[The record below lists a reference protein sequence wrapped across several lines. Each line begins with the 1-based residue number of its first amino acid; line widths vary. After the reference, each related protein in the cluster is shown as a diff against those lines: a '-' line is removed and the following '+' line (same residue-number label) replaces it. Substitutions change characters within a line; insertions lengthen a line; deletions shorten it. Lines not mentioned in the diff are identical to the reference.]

1 MGRNLLGFSEIEC
14 ETRSQSKVDQ
24 DPTGKS
30 ARLFRKPEQF
40 QIDVTAR
47 SPGIPLESVWV
58 YDFKCQMRASA
69 DSSQLSRGAAPDLWR
84 NTLSQIPS
92 LFGKLVYLAG
102 LRNPNNGRYEHHG
115 LTLLFGED
123 QANSAL
129 KKSHIRAFEEWL
141 TFNLEQQKADLEL
154 YFSGLFEDRH
164 TVLKTWV
171 KLAPYRNL
179 IPASAKKVERKLYVA
194 DLTAILAL
202 LKSASAAAGPDR
214 DASRSLKPGQ

>member
-1 MGRNLLGFSEIEC
+1 
-14 ETRSQSKVDQ
+14 
-24 DPTGKS
+24 
-30 ARLFRKPEQF
+30 
-40 QIDVTAR
+40 
-47 SPGIPLESVWV
+47 
-58 YDFKCQMRASA
+58 MRIRA
-69 DSSQLSRGAAPDLWR
+69 DSSHLSRGAAPDLWR

-92 LFGKLVYLAG
+92 LFGKLVYLSG

-115 LTLLFGED
+115 LTLLFGDD

-129 KKSHIRAFEEWL
+129 KKSHAQAFEEWL
-141 TFNLEQQKADLEL
+141 TFNLEQQKADLEF
-154 YFSGLFEDRH
+154 YFSGLSEDRN
-164 TVLKTWV
+164 TVLRNWI

-214 DASRSLKPGQ
+214 DASRSLKPAQ